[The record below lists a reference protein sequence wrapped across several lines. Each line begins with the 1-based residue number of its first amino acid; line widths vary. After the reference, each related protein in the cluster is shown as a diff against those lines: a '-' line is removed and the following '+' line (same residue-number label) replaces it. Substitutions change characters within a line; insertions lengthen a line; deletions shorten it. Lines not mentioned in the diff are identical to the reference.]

1 MKDTKEAVKIY
12 ESLARPP
19 KDALREIQAG
29 KLKGKTDINPQWRYK
44 AMTEKFGLVGIGWKY
59 EVQKLWTEQG
69 AGNEKLAFA
78 QVAVFLKNGETW
90 SEPIVGIGGS
100 RLVALE
106 KGAAVSNDEGYKM
119 AVTDAFSTALKMIG
133 VAADIYAGRWD
144 GTKYKNEP
152 QENAQTPQ
160 PPKQAAKPKQ
170 PAKFPFTPKGGESTP
185 EEKARIKEL
194 CEAKYANGKRIFS
207 NEETKT
213 YSGYRQTKTARELI
227 AFIENALRNRRGD
240 APELP
245 PAEPAPPAQPSAE
258 DLAEQALTKAQ
269 QPSFDTMQPVEGG
282 ESDAD
287 QAFDIF

>member
-1 MKDTKEAVKIY
+1 MKDTNEAVKIY

-69 AGNEKLAFA
+69 AENEKLAFA

-144 GTKYKNEP
+144 GTKYKN
-152 QENAQTPQ
+152 AQTPQ

-170 PAKFPFTPKGGESTP
+170 PAKLPFTPKGGESTP

-207 NEETKT
+207 NEEIKT

>member
-1 MKDTKEAVKIY
+1 MTDTKEAVKIY
-12 ESLARPP
+12 EALARPP

-170 PAKFPFTPKGGESTP
+170 PAKLPFTPKGESTP

-194 CEAKYANGKRIFS
+194 CQAKYADGKRIFS
-207 NEETKT
+207 NEEIKT

-258 DLAEQALTKAQ
+258 DLAEQALTEAQ